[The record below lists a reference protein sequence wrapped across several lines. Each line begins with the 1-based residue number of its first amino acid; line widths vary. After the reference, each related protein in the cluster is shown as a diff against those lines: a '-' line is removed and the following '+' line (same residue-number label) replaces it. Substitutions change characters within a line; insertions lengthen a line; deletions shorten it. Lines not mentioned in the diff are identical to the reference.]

1 MAGAGA
7 PRGRGTGAGAV
18 RAGPRMS
25 ALRPYTVRKGD
36 TLFSI
41 AKKRS
46 AFPVAPPG
54 GGGRGRGP
62 RGRAGAGLPPSLP
75 PSLLLLSPTPQPPGA
90 DGWGG

>member
-7 PRGRGTGAGAV
+7 PRGRGTRAGAV

-46 AFPVAPPG
+46 AFPVAP
-54 GGGRGRGP
+54 RGRGT
-62 RGRAGAGLPPSLP
+62 GGGAAPEAELAPGSLPPSLP
-75 PSLLLLSPTPQPPGA
+75 PVRR
-90 DGWGG
+90 